1 MRKQELIQIVLTVLL
16 CAGLVFGIGVGS
28 YFYFRSLYTRS
39 YVSETKWTEPEPLVI
54 DIPEEVAVG
63 TLTVLDSDG
72 AHYFQ
77 YYGAIDI
84 LHDGSDGEEIEIE
97 IQLPESSN

>member
-16 CAGLVFGIGVGS
+16 CAGLVFGIGIGS

-39 YVSETKWTEPEPLVI
+39 YASETKVAEPEPLVI
-54 DIPEEVAVG
+54 DIPEEATTG

-72 AHYFQ
+72 NHYFQ
-77 YYGAIDI
+77 YYGAMDI
-84 LHDGSDGEEIEIE
+84 LHDGTDGTELEIE

>member
-39 YVSETKWTEPEPLVI
+39 YVSETKPMEPEPLVI

-77 YYGAIDI
+77 YYGTIDI
-84 LHDGSDGEEIEIE
+84 LHDGSDGEEIEIK